1 MEITKELLCEKLLE
15 IYKEKG
21 NVYLKDF
28 SKDSGLDINAQWYFN
43 KYGGFKKVCEE
54 LGIKL
59 KKYNEIDKK
68 FIDNVVSKMMVDNIP
83 IKKDTLTKYGVN
95 SSTVRRIFGGYN
107 NLLKSYNLKINT
119 PKNVSKDE
127 LVEDVLKVVN
137 YFNKVDYGIYKQHG
151 SYSSTTIRKYFG
163 GWNDMIEQLGYEP
176 QNKVYGKEYILKELE
191 RCYNLYGFISKYVID
206 LECDFTYQAI
216 STYFNKEEL
225 FELFGNNY
233 RSYGN
238 MSSGMII
245 ITKMLDEKNIKYQLE
260 KTWDWLVNDKTN
272 KHMFVD
278 IYIESLNLVIEFD
291 GNQHFRYSKHFHK
304 NKQKFLNSQY
314 RDKLK
319 EKLLCKHNIKLERIS
334 YKDNITNKLLNII
347 K

>member
-1 MEITKELLCEKLLE
+1 MQHLRR
-15 IYKEKG
+15 
-21 NVYLKDF
+21 VF
-28 SKDSGLDINAQWYFN
+28 
-43 KYGGFKKVCEE
+43 
-54 LGIKL
+54 
-59 KKYNEIDKK
+59 DK
-68 FIDNVVSKMMVDNIP
+68 
-83 IKKDTLTKYGVN
+83 
-95 SSTVRRIFGGYN
+95 
-107 NLLKSYNLKINT
+107 
-119 PKNVSKDE
+119 
-127 LVEDVLKVVN
+127 
-137 YFNKVDYGIYKQHG
+137 
-151 SYSSTTIRKYFG
+151 
-163 GWNDMIEQLGYEP
+163 
-176 QNKVYGKEYILKELE
+176 KELE

-304 NKQKFLNSQY
+304 NKQKYLRKFLILPEMFFCSFFV
-314 RDKLK
+314 
-319 EKLLCKHNIKLERIS
+319 LCKP
-334 YKDNITNKLLNII
+334 II
-347 K
+347 FQRLFYLATSAY